1 MPSYLRLPTAAE
13 LRARA
18 EREAAEV
25 RAGRTNFRCFLLT
38 YLRSL

>member
-18 EREAAEV
+18 QREAIEI
-25 RAGRTNFRCFLLT
+25 RAGRTTFRCFLLD